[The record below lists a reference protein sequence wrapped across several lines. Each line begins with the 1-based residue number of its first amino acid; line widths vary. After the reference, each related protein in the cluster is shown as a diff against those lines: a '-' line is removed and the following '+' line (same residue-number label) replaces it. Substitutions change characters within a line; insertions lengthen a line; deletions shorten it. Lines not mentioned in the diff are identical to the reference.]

1 MDQNLSFV
9 VLVATF
15 VVALFALLV
24 MLLMFLYISAK
35 RKHLMRE
42 QAMKNA
48 YESELLRTELEIAEE
63 VTNQLSQELHDDLG
77 QLLSHAIHLHKNHQV
92 EELGELLPRVRE
104 QVRNLSHN
112 LHNAKITEVG
122 LDLAIDRLCNQHYA
136 TYSPPCAYTPTEA
149 RIQLTAQE
157 EVFLFRCVQQAI
169 ENAYKHAE
177 ANNIHISLKVVD
189 NTLVITIKDDGKGF
203 DTNQVGEGI
212 GLISIKNR
220 VKMVGGIL
228 SLSSQPGAGTTLRIE
243 KQLPPNEQNT
253 YRHSG

>member
-1 MDQNLSFV
+1 MNQSLSFI
-9 VLVATF
+9 VLVSTII
-15 VVALFALLV
+15 VVLFALLV
-24 MLLMFLYISAK
+24 LLLMFLYTNAR
-35 RKHLMRE
+35 RKHLLKE
-42 QAMKNA
+42 QAMKSA

-77 QLLSHAIHLHKNHQV
+77 QLLSHAIHLHKNDEHA
-92 EELGELLPRVRE
+92 ELGELLPRVRE

-122 LDLAIDRLCNQHYA
+122 LDLAIDRLCNKHYA
-136 TYSPPCAYTPTEA
+136 TYNPPCTYTPTEA
-149 RIQLTAQE
+149 RIDLTSQE
-157 EVFLFRCVQQAI
+157 EIFLFRCVQQAL
-169 ENAYKHAE
+169 ENAYKHAK
-177 ANNIHISLKVVD
+177 ANAIEVALEVKDDRLI
-189 NTLVITIKDDGKGF
+189 ITIKDDGEGF

-228 SLSSQPGAGTTLRIE
+228 SLTSQPGAGTTLRIE

-253 YRHSG
+253 YSYSR